1 MIPMTDMDVQQVRD
15 HIVRKKIAK
24 ITGKPSGNSP
34 TQAKAQGPPA
44 QPYHHA
50 EEAKKKREAIANLAG
65 VGYIGFMRLGANAA
79 KR

>member
-34 TQAKAQGPPA
+34 TQAKAPGPPA

-50 EEAKKKREAIANLAG
+50 EEAKKKREA
-65 VGYIGFMRLGANAA
+65 MTREERLGL
-79 KR
+79 R

>member
-34 TQAKAQGPPA
+34 PQAKAPGPPT

-50 EEAKKKREAIANLAG
+50 EEAKKKKEAMTREE
-65 VGYIGFMRLGANAA
+65 RLGL
-79 KR
+79 R